1 MKLGDGSRDCLKEMP
16 RNYRSEYDKYQG
28 TPEQRKRNDERKKT
42 RRLMEKLGK
51 VKKGDGKD
59 VDHANGNTKDL
70 TKKNLK
76 VTTPSANRSFP
87 RTKKAGKK

>member
-1 MKLGDGSRDCLKEMP
+1 MA

-76 VTTPSANRSFP
+76 VVTKTQNRSFP
-87 RTKKAGKK
+87 RTKTARKKV

>member
-1 MKLGDGSRDCLKEMP
+1 MA
-16 RNYRSEYDKYQG
+16 RNLRKEYDNYQG

-59 VDHANGNTKDL
+59 VDHINGNTKDL
-70 TKKNLK
+70 SKKNLR
-76 VTTPSANRSFP
+76 VISPSANRSFP
-87 RTKKAGKK
+87 RNSKAGKK